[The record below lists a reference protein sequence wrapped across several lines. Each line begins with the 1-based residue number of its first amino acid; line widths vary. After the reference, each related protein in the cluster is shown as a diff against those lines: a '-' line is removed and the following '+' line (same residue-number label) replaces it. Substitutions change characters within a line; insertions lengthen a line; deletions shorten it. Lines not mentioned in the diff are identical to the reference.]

1 MKNQK
6 KKIVII
12 GGVIILCAVIISVM
26 AFSKNNTNN
35 ENNNNNQIVNTN
47 TNITHNT
54 GNNNE
59 EEQTIFE
66 IPGTK
71 KLGDVE
77 ITNIKIEKLDSRKC
91 ELTADIKNTSD
102 NFIES
107 QSVRVKTLND
117 AGEVTETFGGLMTML
132 APKEPNTFVTRVLV
146 DITDA
151 SDVEFEVIEN

>member
-1 MKNQK
+1 MKNK
-6 KKIVII
+6 DKKIIAI
-12 GGVIILCAVIISVM
+12 GVVTILCIAVIVVM
-26 AFSKNNTNN
+26 AVSKSGSNSENQNND
-35 ENNNNNQIVNTN
+35 NNQQVN

-54 GNNNE
+54 ENNE

>member
-6 KKIVII
+6 KKIVVI
-12 GGVIILCAVIISVM
+12 GAVVILCAVVIGVM
-26 AFSKNNTNN
+26 AFSKTGSNNQKPNNNQSVNTNN
-35 ENNNNNQIVNTN
+35 
-47 TNITHNT
+47 ITLDT
-54 GNNNE
+54 GNIE
-59 EEQTIFE
+59 VEQTVFE

-71 KLGDVE
+71 KLGDIE

-91 ELTADIKNTSD
+91 ELTADIKNTSE

-107 QSVRVKTLND
+107 QNIRVKTIDEN
-117 AGEVTETFGGLMTML
+117 GEVAEVFGGLMTTL
-132 APKEPNTFVTRVLV
+132 APKEPNQFITRVLT

>member
-1 MKNQK
+1 MKNK
-6 KKIVII
+6 DKKIIAI
-12 GGVIILCAVIISVM
+12 GVVTILCIAVIVVM
-26 AFSKNNTNN
+26 AVSKSGSNSENQNND
-35 ENNNNNQIVNTN
+35 NNQQVN

-54 GNNNE
+54 ENNE

-91 ELTADIKNTSD
+91 ELTADIRNTSD
-102 NFIES
+102 NYIES